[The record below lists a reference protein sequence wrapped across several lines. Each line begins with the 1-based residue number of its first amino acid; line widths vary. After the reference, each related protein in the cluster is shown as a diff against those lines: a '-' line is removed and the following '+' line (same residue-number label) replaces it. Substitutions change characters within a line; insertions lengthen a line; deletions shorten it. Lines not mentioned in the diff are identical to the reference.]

1 MKRPN
6 FGFDGGFIMASWDGF
21 EEAVEWYSEHMG
33 WRCAGQEMVPAGK
46 MAFFPLPRFGQ
57 ANLKSFHDDFI
68 HYKAGDLNEGHLRL
82 CFSSEDLE
90 ALTEYCAKKGI
101 KVSEPA
107 LLPDGKKY
115 VDITAYEGARIT
127 ALEHPSIE
135 ACFPDS
141 RLISFGAIALII
153 TVSDLDRSI
162 NWYEEV
168 LGFEKLA
175 DVQHEGAVL
184 LRMPISDHGQKE
196 PDPSYPMHVWLI
208 EDLSITGS
216 LKGNPMSRVYF
227 HIFPHEF
234 EASISWLA
242 SHGIDIPDKDLNDY
256 HFYDPDG
263 NRINVWSYE
272 IY

>member
-1 MKRPN
+1 MERPN

-33 WRCAGQEMVPAGK
+33 WRCAGQEMVPVGK

-57 ANLKSFHDDFI
+57 ANLKSFHDDFM
-68 HYKAGDLNEGHLRL
+68 HYQAGALSEGHLRL

-90 ALTEYCAKKGI
+90 ALTDHFTKKGI
-101 KVSEPA
+101 KVSEPV
-107 LLPDGKKY
+107 LLAGGRKY

-127 ALEHPSIE
+127 AVQHPSRE
-135 ACFPDS
+135 VRFPDS
-141 RLISFGAIALII
+141 RLISFGDIALII
-153 TVSDLDRSI
+153 TVSDIDKSV
-162 NWYEEV
+162 NWYQEV

-175 DVQHEGAVL
+175 DGQHAGTAL
-184 LRMPISDHGQKE
+184 LRMPLSVHGQQE
-196 PDPSYPMHVWLI
+196 PDASYPMHVWLI
-208 EDLSITGS
+208 EDHTISGALR
-216 LKGNPMSRVYF
+216 GNPMSRTYF
-227 HIFPHEF
+227 HVHPHEF
-234 EASISWLA
+234 EASRSWLIA
-242 SHGIDIPDKDLNDY
+242 NGIELPDSDLNDY